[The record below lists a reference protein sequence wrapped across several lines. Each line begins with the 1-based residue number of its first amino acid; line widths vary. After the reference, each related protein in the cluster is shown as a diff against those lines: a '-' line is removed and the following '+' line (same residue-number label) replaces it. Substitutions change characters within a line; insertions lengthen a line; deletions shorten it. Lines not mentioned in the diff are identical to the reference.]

1 MKDILGSLL
10 RDWRVRTVLPH
21 VRGRL
26 LDIGCGINKLVR
38 SYEGEGVG
46 VDVHQWGD
54 VDVIVENSADLP
66 FEDESFD
73 TVAIVAT
80 LNHIPNRTEVL
91 TAVHKLLRPGGTIII
106 TMIPPRISRV
116 WHFLRRP
123 WDADQT
129 ERGMKEGEVYGFS
142 ASDVR
147 RLLSQVGFD
156 VARTKRFM
164 LGVNRMTI
172 ARKPPLEEPQR

>member
-1 MKDILGSLL
+1 MKDILGSFL

-26 LDIGCGINKLVR
+26 LDIGCGTNKLVR
-38 SYEGEGVG
+38 SYEGDGVG

-54 VDVIVENSADLP
+54 VDVVVTDSADLP
-66 FEDESFD
+66 FEPESLD
-73 TVAIVAT
+73 TVTIVAT

-91 TAVHKLLRPGGTIII
+91 AHAHTLLRPGGTIII

-116 WHFLRRP
+116 WHFLRRR

-129 ERGMKEGEVYGFS
+129 ERGMKEGEVFGMS
-142 ASDVR
+142 AGDVR
-147 RLLSQVGFD
+147 GALLQEGFEI
-156 VARTKRFM
+156 ALTKGFM
-164 LGVNRMTI
+164 LGVNRITV
-172 ARKPPLEEPQR
+172 ARKPPTEDARP